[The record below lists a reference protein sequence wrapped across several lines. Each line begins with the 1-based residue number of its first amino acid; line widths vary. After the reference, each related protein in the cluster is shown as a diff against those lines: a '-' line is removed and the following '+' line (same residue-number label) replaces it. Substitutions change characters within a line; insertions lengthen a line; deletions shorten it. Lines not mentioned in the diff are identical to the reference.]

1 VQFPDLIMFDF
12 MSDIVGGD
20 SSTMMVSAF
29 VFLSAAALAFGIMAV
44 LQVRMAVKRRAAE
57 IGTGPASA
65 ATDDPRSLRY
75 ASKVATQRLI
85 EYTTKHYSGENAGDV
100 KELRRRLIQAGYLD
114 QRAPAFFFLARAVA
128 AIVLAVAA
136 FFAAPYI
143 LRDDSSLF
151 WPTVLAGG
159 IFGYFAPNVYLGRVI
174 STRQVEHRAGF
185 PDFMD
190 LLVVCADAGLS
201 MEAALDR
208 VGRELADSYRSLSA
222 NIHMATLEMRAGRT
236 LSETLDHLADRL
248 GLEEARSFA
257 TLLQQSEKLGSSL
270 TEALRV
276 YSDDMRH
283 KRMSRAEEKA
293 YSLPAKLSVPLT
305 LCVFPVV
312 IIVILLPVYVRLK
325 VGNY

>member
-1 VQFPDLIMFDF
+1 LFDLITQMF
-12 MSDIVGGD
+12 GGD
-20 SSTMMVSAF
+20 GSTMMVSVF
-29 VFLSAAALAFGIMAV
+29 VFLSAGALAFGVMAV
-44 LQVRMAVKRRAAE
+44 IQVRVAVKRRTAG
-57 IGTGPASA
+57 IGTVITDDVS
-65 ATDDPRSLRY
+65 DDPRSLRY
-75 ASKVATQRLI
+75 ASKIAAQRLI
-85 EYTTKHYSGENAGDV
+85 DYTTKNYSTENTGET
-100 KELRRRLIQAGYLD
+100 KELRRRLIQAGFLD
-114 QRAPAFFFLARAVA
+114 ARAAGLFFLARGVA
-128 AIVLAVAA
+128 AIVLGIAA
-136 FFAAPYI
+136 FFLAPFAV
-143 LRDDSSLF
+143 RDDSNLF
-151 WPTVLAGG
+151 WPIVMVGAIL
-159 IFGYFAPNVYLGRVI
+159 GYFLPSIYLSRRIAG
-174 STRQVEHRAGF
+174 RQVEHRSGF

-208 VGRELADSYRSLSA
+208 VGRELSDSYRSLSA

-283 KRMSRAEEKA
+283 QRLSRAEEKA

-305 LCVFPVV
+305 LCVFPIV
-312 IIVILLPVYVRLK
+312 IIVIMLPVYVRFK
-325 VGNY
+325 VGAY

>member
-1 VQFPDLIMFDF
+1 MDALFEL
-12 MSDIVGGD
+12 MSGIAGGEG
-20 SSTMMVSAF
+20 STMMVSAF
-29 VFLSAAALAFGIMAV
+29 VFLSAAALAFGVMAV
-44 LQVRMAVKRRAAE
+44 VQVRMAVKRRASE
-57 IGTGPASA
+57 IRTGSTSQAI
-65 ATDDPRSLRY
+65 DDPRSLRY
-75 ASKVATQRLI
+75 ASKIATQRLI
-85 EYTTKHYSGENAGDV
+85 EYTAKHYSGEAAGDM

-114 QRAPAFFFLARAVA
+114 ARAPALFFLTRAVA
-128 AIVLAVAA
+128 AVALAVVA
-136 FFAAPYI
+136 FFAGPYV
-143 LRDDSSLF
+143 LRTDSGML
-151 WPTVLAGG
+151 WPVVLAAG
-159 IFGYFAPNVYLGRVI
+159 ILGYFAPNIFLSRVI
-174 STRQVEHRAGF
+174 AVKQVEHRTGF

-325 VGNY
+325 VGAY

>member
-1 VQFPDLIMFDF
+1 MI
-12 MSDIVGGD
+12 SIVAVIATAWPSNSISSAESRPGD
-20 SSTMMVSAF
+20 
-29 VFLSAAALAFGIMAV
+29 
-44 LQVRMAVKRRAAE
+44 
-57 IGTGPASA
+57 
-65 ATDDPRSLRY
+65 DDPRSLRY
-75 ASKVATQRLI
+75 ASKVATQRLLD
-85 EYTTKHYSGENAGDV
+85 YTSKHYSGENPGDV

-114 QRAPAFFFLARAVA
+114 SRATALFFLTRAVA
-128 AIVLAVAA
+128 AVALAILT
-136 FFAAPYI
+136 FLAAPYM
-143 LRDDSSLF
+143 LRDGSAAF
-151 WPTVLAGG
+151 WPMVLLGG
-159 IFGYFAPNVYLGRVI
+159 IFGYFVPNLFLSRIIAVR
-174 STRQVEHRAGF
+174 TAEHRTGF

>member
-1 VQFPDLIMFDF
+1 MDAVFEFLTRI
-12 MSDIVGGD
+12 SGGD
-20 SSTMMVSAF
+20 SSTLMVSAF
-29 VFLSAAALAFGIMAV
+29 VFLSAAALAFGLMAV
-44 LQVRMAVKRRAAE
+44 AQGALRREAARRGDLDRHGEVRD
-57 IGTGPASA
+57 
-65 ATDDPRSLRY
+65 DDPRSLRY
-75 ASKVATQRLI
+75 ASKVAAQRLI
-85 EYTTKHYSGENAGDV
+85 DYTTKNYSAENAGET
-100 KELRRRLIQAGYLD
+100 KELRRRLLQAGFLD

-128 AIVLAVAA
+128 AVAFGVVAFLLAPVMLQPGEQHVLA
-136 FFAAPYI
+136 
-143 LRDDSSLF
+143 DG
-151 WPTVLAGG
+151 AGG
-159 IFGYFAPNVYLGRVI
+159 RHLRLFRAERLSRAAASRGGRSSIARAFRISWTCWWCAP
-174 STRQVEHRAGF
+174 TRGS
-185 PDFMD
+185 
-190 LLVVCADAGLS
+190 S

-283 KRMSRAEEKA
+283 KRLSRAEEKA

-312 IIVILLPVYVRLK
+312 IIVIMLPVYVKLK
-325 VGNY
+325 IGAY

>member
-1 VQFPDLIMFDF
+1 MDAVFDL
-12 MSDIVGGD
+12 MSGISGGD

-29 VFLSAAALAFGIMAV
+29 VFLSAAALAFGLMAV
-44 LQVRMAVKRRAAE
+44 IQVRLAVKRRAAE
-57 IGTGPASA
+57 IGTGASQA
-65 ATDDPRSLRY
+65 GDDSRSLRH

-85 EYTTKHYSGENAGDV
+85 DYTSRHYSGENAGDV

-114 QRAPAFFFLARAVA
+114 ARAPALFFLARAVA
-128 AIVLAVAA
+128 AIALAVVA
-136 FFAAPYI
+136 FLAAPYVM
-143 LRDDSSLF
+143 RADSGAF
-151 WPTVLAGG
+151 WPMVLGGG
-159 IFGYFAPNVYLGRVI
+159 ILGYFAPNIYLGRII
-174 STRQVEHRAGF
+174 SVRQVEHRAGF

-325 VGNY
+325 VGAY

>member
-1 VQFPDLIMFDF
+1 MDAVFEF
-12 MSDIVGGD
+12 MTQISGGD
-20 SSTMMVSAF
+20 STLVISAF

-44 LQVRMAVKRRAAE
+44 VQVRFAVKRRASE
-57 IGTGPASA
+57 ISA
-65 ATDDPRSLRY
+65 GDVKGADADPRSLRY
-75 ASKVATQRLI
+75 ASRIAAQRLI
-85 EYTTKHYSGENAGDV
+85 EYTTKNYTATNTGET
-100 KELRRRLIQAGYLD
+100 KELRRQLIQAGYLD
-114 QRAPAFFFLARAVA
+114 QRAPAFFFLARAGMALIVA
-128 AIVLAVAA
+128 LAA
-136 FFAAPYI
+136 FLVMPLMLAQESPV
-143 LRDDSSLF
+143 L
-151 WPTVLAGG
+151 WPSIWIGG
-159 IFGYFAPNVYLGRVI
+159 MLGYFAPNVFLSRVI
-174 STRQVEHRAGF
+174 ASRQAEHLAGF

-208 VGRELADSYRSLSA
+208 VGRELSDSYRSLSA
-222 NIHMATLEMRAGRT
+222 NVHMATLEMRAGRT

-283 KRMSRAEEKA
+283 KRLSRAEEKA

-312 IIVILLPVYVRLK
+312 IIVIMLPVYVKLK
-325 VGNY
+325 LGAY

>member
-1 VQFPDLIMFDF
+1 MDAVFELLSGF
-12 MSDIVGGD
+12 GGD
-20 SSTMMVSAF
+20 GSTMMVSAF
-29 VFLSAAALAFGIMAV
+29 VFLSAAALAFGVMAV
-44 LQVRMAVKRRAAE
+44 VQVRLAVKRRAAE
-57 IGTGPASA
+57 IGTTGA
-65 ATDDPRSLRY
+65 AAADDPRSLRY
-75 ASKVATQRLI
+75 ASKIATQRLI
-85 EYTTKHYSGENAGDV
+85 DYTAKHYSGENAGEV
-100 KELRRRLIQAGYLD
+100 KELRRRLIQAGFLD
-114 QRAPAFFFLARAVA
+114 SRAPAFFFLARAA
-128 AIVLAVAA
+128 CAVALA
-136 FFAAPYI
+136 LLAALVAPYI
-143 LRDDSSLF
+143 LSAESGMF
-151 WPTVLAGG
+151 WPMVLVGG
-159 IFGYFAPNVYLGRVI
+159 ILGYFAPSLYLSRVI
-174 STRQVEHRAGF
+174 SVRQVEHRTGF

-325 VGNY
+325 VGAY

>member
-1 VQFPDLIMFDF
+1 MDAVFELMGQI
-12 MSDIVGGD
+12 SGGD
-20 SSTMMVSAF
+20 GSTMMVSAF
-29 VFLSAAALAFGIMAV
+29 VFLSAAALAFGVMAV
-44 LQVRMAVKRRAAE
+44 IQVRLAVRRRAAE
-57 IGTGPASA
+57 IGTGASQ
-65 ATDDPRSLRY
+65 TGEDSRSLRH

-85 EYTTKHYSGENAGDV
+85 EYTSKHYSGENAGDV

-114 QRAPAFFFLARAVA
+114 ARAPALFFLARAVA
-128 AIVLAVAA
+128 AIALAVVA
-136 FFAAPYI
+136 FLAAPY
-143 LRDDSSLF
+143 LMRADSAAF
-151 WPTVLAGG
+151 WPMVLGGG
-159 IFGYFAPNVYLGRVI
+159 ILGYFAPSIYLGRII
-174 STRQVEHRAGF
+174 SVRQVEHRAGF

-325 VGNY
+325 VGAY

>member
-1 VQFPDLIMFDF
+1 MDAVFEF
-12 MSDIVGGD
+12 MAGMSGGD
-20 SSTMMVSAF
+20 GSTMMVSAF
-29 VFLSAAALAFGIMAV
+29 VFLSAAALAFGLMAV
-44 LQVRMAVKRRAAE
+44 ANVRFAVKRRAAGISSGVAKSSDE
-57 IGTGPASA
+57 
-65 ATDDPRSLRY
+65 DPRSLRY
-75 ASKVATQRLI
+75 ASRIAAQRLI
-85 EYTTKHYSGENAGDV
+85 AYTAKNYSTENAGET
-100 KELRRRLIQAGYLD
+100 KELRRRLLQAGFLD
-114 QRAPAFFFLARAVA
+114 SRAAALFFLARAAGAIAFGIVA
-128 AIVLAVAA
+128 FLLAP
-136 FFAAPYI
+136 F
-143 LRDDSSLF
+143 LLHQESNMF
-151 WPTVLAGG
+151 WPMMLVGG
-159 IFGYFAPNVYLGRVI
+159 IFGYFMPNVYLSRRIAG
-174 STRQVEHRAGF
+174 RQVEHRAGF

-283 KRMSRAEEKA
+283 KRLSRAEEKA

-312 IIVILLPVYVRLK
+312 IIVIMLPVYVKLK
-325 VGNY
+325 LGAY